1 MRPPKTATASGP
13 AARVEL
19 STLAIAPCEAGAL
32 GAWHRAGPDQ
42 STTHQTWP
50 STYSPLPHTRSRVDR
65 GMGARATAARK
76 AGRTC
81 FLRCVLRCFLR
92 LEHQGATALSQGCSL
107 PHLAEVKCLVH
118 VMKRMCH
125 GTRSKQGR
133 GRGSR
138 QSITRKEQPAAHDPS
153 CRRWACDRRSHD

>member
-1 MRPPKTATASGP
+1 MAEPEQSRAAEQLCKAKRTASRLEW
-13 AARVEL
+13 AARQEQ
-19 STLAIAPCEAGAL
+19 TGAP
-32 GAWHRAGPDQ
+32 
-42 STTHQTWP
+42 P
-50 STYSPLPHTRSRVDR
+50 SPPTPPSPPPSPGLLCPSSTRSRVDR
-65 GMGARATAARK
+65 GMGARAKAARK